1 MSFLSKIGN
10 MLNSAVDTASNFI
23 KPLKNKV
30 QNGLSKV
37 GNFLDKH
44 HETIGTIASGIGNI
58 LMNLPAGQMKDKLQ
72 SYGQTINNVG
82 QTFSQ
87 NRPSNLARQAIS
99 QQMNISHNNQE
110 KVQQQRPQ
118 NQQFGTNPVNSPIQ
132 QPPFNNRQ
140 QTNMNNRQSPSFGNR
155 QSPSFGNRII

>member
-1 MSFLSKIGN
+1 MSFLSKVGN
-10 MLNSAVDTASNFI
+10 ILSSAVDTASNFI

-72 SYGQTINNVG
+72 SYGQTINGVG

-87 NRPSNLARQAIS
+87 NRPSNLARQAIT
-99 QQMNISHNNQE
+99 QRMNTAHNNQQQT
-110 KVQQQRPQ
+110 QQQRPQ
-118 NQQFGTNPVNSPIQ
+118 NQQFGTNPVNTPIQ
-132 QPPFNNRQ
+132 QPGFGQ
-140 QTNMNNRQSPSFGNR
+140 KHMSTFAGKANMNTR
-155 QSPSFGNRII
+155 RII

>member
-1 MSFLSKIGN
+1 MSFLSKVGN
-10 MLNSAVDTASNFI
+10 LLSSAVDTASNFI

-37 GNFLDKH
+37 GNFLEKH

-72 SYGQTINNVG
+72 SYGNTLTNVG
-82 QTFSQ
+82 NSISQ

-99 QQMNISHNNQE
+99 SQINTMHNQNQQAQN
-110 KVQQQRPQ
+110 QRPQ
-118 NQQFGTNPVNSPIQ
+118 NQQFGTNPVNTPIQ
-132 QPPFNNRQ
+132 QP
-140 QTNMNNRQSPSFGNR
+140 SFGAR
-155 QSPSFGNRII
+155 AQVAAGNRGIPRAVNGNQRRII

>member
-10 MLNSAVDTASNFI
+10 LLGQATDMASNFI

-58 LMNLPAGQMKDKLQ
+58 LMNLPKGQLSDKLQ
-72 SYGQTINNVG
+72 SYGQTLNNVG
-82 QTFSQ
+82 QSFSQ

-99 QQMNISHNNQE
+99 QTVNNAHT
-110 KVQQQRPQ
+110 QQQRPQ
-118 NQQFGTNPVNSPIQ
+118 NQQFGTTAVNAPVQ
-132 QPPFNNRQ
+132 QPAFSVRSVPKTGMR
-140 QTNMNNRQSPSFGNR
+140 
-155 QSPSFGNRII
+155 RII

>member
-10 MLNSAVDTASNFI
+10 LLGQATDMASNFI

-58 LMNLPAGQMKDKLQ
+58 LMNLPKGQLSDKLQ
-72 SYGQTINNVG
+72 SYGQTLNNVG
-82 QTFSQ
+82 QSFSQ

-99 QQMNISHNNQE
+99 QKVNNAHTQQQQT
-110 KVQQQRPQ
+110 QQQRPQ
-118 NQQFGTNPVNSPIQ
+118 NQQFGTTAVNNPIQ
-132 QPPFNNRQ
+132 QPAFAARPGPIAFGN
-140 QTNMNNRQSPSFGNR
+140 TNMR
-155 QSPSFGNRII
+155 RII